1 MRELWIL
8 KTNTIQNKMNLSQKA
23 IGIFDSGV
31 GGLTVVK
38 QVFEKLPFENVI
50 YFGDT
55 ARTPYGPRSP
65 EIVRKFSVQD
75 ISFLSTQGVK
85 LIVVACNTASAVA
98 LDYLKKIFQLP
109 LMGVI
114 VPGSKAAVK
123 ATKNGRIGV
132 IGTAGTIR
140 SESYTKAI
148 QKIDKNIKVF
158 SYPCPLFVSLAEE
171 SYINKKAT
179 YLIAEEYLA
188 TLKKKKIDTLVLG
201 CTHYPLLKNVIV
213 KVMGKKITLIDSAE
227 ETAIE
232 VKKILERY
240 DLVKTSRFSYSHK
253 YYVSDFP
260 EKFIQIGERF
270 LGERIKVVKKIDINK
285 Y

>member
-1 MRELWIL
+1 ML
-8 KTNTIQNKMNLSQKA
+8 KFNSKA

-31 GGLTVVK
+31 GGLTVTK
-38 QVFEKLPFENVI
+38 QIFKKLPKENVI

-55 ARTPYGPRSP
+55 ARTPYGTRSA
-65 EIVRKFSVQD
+65 EIIRKFSVQN

-98 LDYLKKIFQLP
+98 LDYLTKIFQLP

-114 VPGSKAAVK
+114 LPGSKAAAE

-148 QKIDKNIKVF
+148 QKINKKIKVY

-171 SYINKKAT
+171 GFINKKAT

-188 TLKKKKIDTLVLG
+188 PLKKKKIDTLVLG
-201 CTHYPLLKNVIV
+201 CTHYPLLKNVIM
-213 KVMGKKITLIDSAE
+213 KVIGRDIILIDSAE
-227 ETAIE
+227 ETALE
-232 VKKILERY
+232 VKKVLQER
-240 DLVKTSRFSYSHK
+240 DLITFSKSEPSHK
-253 YYVSDFP
+253 FFVSDFP
-260 EKFIQIGERF
+260 EKFVQIGERF
-270 LGERIKVVKKIDINK
+270 LGERIVRVKKIDINK

>member
-1 MRELWIL
+1 
-8 KTNTIQNKMNLSQKA
+8 MNLSRKA

-31 GGLTVVK
+31 GGLTVAK

-85 LIVVACNTASAVA
+85 LIVIACNTASAVA

-114 VPGSKAAVK
+114 IPGSKAAVK

-140 SESYTKAI
+140 SESYTRAI
-148 QKIDKNIKVF
+148 KKIDRKIRVF
-158 SYPCPLFVSLAEE
+158 GYPSPLFVSLAEE
-171 SYINKKAT
+171 GYIDKKAT
-179 YLIAEEYLA
+179 HLIAGEYLA
-188 TLKKKKIDTLVLG
+188 PLKKNKIDTLVLG
-201 CTHYPLLKNVIV
+201 CTHYPLLKKVIS
-213 KVMGKKITLIDSAE
+213 KAMGKGITLIDSAE
-227 ETAIE
+227 ETALE
-232 VKKILERY
+232 VKRVLGSKNLINPNKSEP
-240 DLVKTSRFSYSHK
+240 SYK
-253 YYVSDFP
+253 FYVSDFP

-270 LGERIKVVKKIDINK
+270 LGKKIKEVKKIDINK